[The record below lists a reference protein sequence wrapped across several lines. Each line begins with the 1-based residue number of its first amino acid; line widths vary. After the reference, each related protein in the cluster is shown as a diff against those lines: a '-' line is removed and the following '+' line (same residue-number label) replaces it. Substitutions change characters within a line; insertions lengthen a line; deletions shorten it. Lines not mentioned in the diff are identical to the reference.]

1 MTLRRNTSIAA
12 FAFLALACA
21 MLSSS
26 TPWAAEPAPTV
37 AAGPGESAS
46 PGDADTAPGDTSDS
60 APAAAPGEDQAS
72 PQGSEPGKDAGAPG
86 AEETAEPKEA
96 APEAEPA
103 EKAEE
108 PAKGEEQAAPAK
120 PDEADGKDEKKEAAP
135 AKEED
140 KGKEA
145 AAPAEGEEA
154 QAESSAAAE
163 KVKAGDIP
171 VPADPVAQA
180 AFEALEQNCS
190 RCHQAGPTL
199 KREKPAK
206 NFGNILHLDELAKDP
221 NFILPGNPDGSKLFI
236 QIAKKEMP
244 YDCYQD
250 FDCKRE
256 PTEQEIKAIYDWIKN
271 LGGFAVAACTDRKP
285 IDEEAIVTKIAADLD
300 EQQEHLRKGMRYI
313 TLSNLYN
320 ACAPETDM
328 VRYRQGVVKLL
339 NSLSRE
345 PDVLK
350 MRTIDQEQTII
361 AFNLEDL
368 GWTEAD
374 WNRIISAYPYAM
386 KPDATVYQ
394 TVATLTNT
402 PLAWVR
408 GDWFAFTASRP
419 PLYFDLLK
427 LPATFAELEKQENL
441 DIKSDIEKFLVKR
454 AGFQHSG
461 VSKHNR
467 LIERHGISTG
477 YFWTSYDFKGDRPE
491 QSLFVHP
498 LGPDG
503 ADAFKHDGGETIFS
517 LPNGFQAYYLNKA
530 TGERLDKGPTE
541 IVLDDSQLDRAV
553 TNGISCMGCHNQG
566 IRQASDEIRQHV
578 LNDRTFS
585 KDVRTNV
592 EALYPEQTEFK
603 SVLDEDADH
612 FRGAI
617 KRAGLDP
624 ELDSQKVGVESIN
637 FLSKAYEKAIDLRL
651 AAAEY
656 GLAVEAFARG
666 LEEAGGA
673 AGQLKRRLEQGV
685 LPREILEAD
694 FKDLIV
700 KVSDNE
706 PIVITAVA
714 AADVAKV
721 GGKTKEE
728 AHDFDLAL
736 TADNTEYKVDDRP
749 VFTIKSAE
757 DCNLTLVSIDSKGE
771 GEPLLPNRFQQD
783 NFLPAGKELKFPSA
797 DAPFTYR
804 VRDPEDVTVVAVCNA
819 SGKDVDGIKHDFKK
833 RDFTDLGN
841 YRDFITRQIV
851 VDGAKKIAEGKKAEE
866 TGKKAPAAEITSRA
880 AIKIHVK

>member
-1 MTLRRNTSIAA
+1 
-12 FAFLALACA
+12 
-21 MLSSS
+21 
-26 TPWAAEPAPTV
+26 
-37 AAGPGESAS
+37 
-46 PGDADTAPGDTSDS
+46 
-60 APAAAPGEDQAS
+60 
-72 PQGSEPGKDAGAPG
+72 
-86 AEETAEPKEA
+86 
-96 APEAEPA
+96 
-103 EKAEE
+103 
-108 PAKGEEQAAPAK
+108 
-120 PDEADGKDEKKEAAP
+120 
-135 AKEED
+135 
-140 KGKEA
+140 
-145 AAPAEGEEA
+145 
-154 QAESSAAAE
+154 
-163 KVKAGDIP
+163 
-171 VPADPVAQA
+171 
-180 AFEALEQNCS
+180 
-190 RCHQAGPTL
+190 
-199 KREKPAK
+199 
-206 NFGNILHLDELAKDP
+206 
-221 NFILPGNPDGSKLFI
+221 
-236 QIAKKEMP
+236 
-244 YDCYQD
+244 
-250 FDCKRE
+250 
-256 PTEQEIKAIYDWIKN
+256 
-271 LGGFAVAACTDRKP
+271 
-285 IDEEAIVTKIAADLD
+285 
-300 EQQEHLRKGMRYI
+300 
-313 TLSNLYN
+313 
-320 ACAPETDM
+320 
-328 VRYRQGVVKLL
+328 
-339 NSLSRE
+339 
-345 PDVLK
+345 
-350 MRTIDQEQTII
+350 
-361 AFNLEDL
+361 
-368 GWTEAD
+368 
-374 WNRIISAYPYAM
+374 M
-386 KPDATVYQ
+386 KPDATVYH
-394 TVATLTNT
+394 TVVTLTNT

-517 LPNGFQAYYLNKA
+517 LPNGFQAYYLNNA

-585 KDVRTNV
+585 KDVRTECRGPLPGADGV
-592 EALYPEQTEFK
+592 QERARRGRRSLPRRHEA
-603 SVLDEDADH
+603 
-612 FRGAI
+612 R
-617 KRAGLDP
+617 RARP

-666 LEEAGGA
+666 LEEAGGE

-771 GEPLLPNRFQQD
+771 GEPVAQP
-783 NFLPAGKELKFPSA
+783 LPAGQFPA
-797 DAPFTYR
+797 GRQGAE
-804 VRDPEDVTVVAVCNA
+804 VPERRRSVQVPCQ
-819 SGKDVDGIKHDFKK
+819 G
-833 RDFTDLGN
+833 
-841 YRDFITRQIV
+841 
-851 VDGAKKIAEGKKAEE
+851 
-866 TGKKAPAAEITSRA
+866 P
-880 AIKIHVK
+880 